1 MSETTTSKL
10 IFLPDEQ
17 PIQITNEAEFI
28 VFKENFK
35 QSYHKIYTLRQA
47 QKLDNVLEYAC
58 YMHRNQ
64 LRDSGEPYVTHPI
77 CVAKMLL
84 DYGLD
89 VNTIAAAL
97 LHDCIEDT
105 EATASDIRTKFG
117 PGVAELVVGVTKLDK
132 LQFKSK
138 EEAQAE
144 NFRRMFFAMAKDI
157 RVIIIK
163 LADRLH
169 NMRTID
175 GIATKDKLILRRKL

>member
-28 VFKENFK
+28 VFKENFR

-97 LHDCIEDT
+97 LE
-105 EATASDIRTKFG
+105 
-117 PGVAELVVGVTKLDK
+117 
-132 LQFKSK
+132 KSK
-138 EEAQAE
+138 ATHSSVAL
-144 NFRRMFFAMAKDI
+144 RRFFASLASLAGERVSNLRFPPSNTANPAAIDKILFSSVFSMALWF
-157 RVIIIK
+157 IK
-163 LADRLH
+163 FLYSTPRF
-169 NMRTID
+169 
-175 GIATKDKLILRRKL
+175 KCPEV